1 MIIEVL
7 ELMAKEASLQNM
19 FLEDIRDLLDAEKQ
33 LVRALPRM
41 AKAASDD
48 ELQNAL
54 REHLEQTRGQVQRLE
69 QVFELMEERPRG
81 KPCQGMKGIVQEGE
95 EMLEEE
101 QSEAIMDAAIA
112 GAGRK
117 VEHYE
122 MAGYESARALAQQ
135 LGMKQAAE
143 LLQETLREE
152 MQADK
157 TLAQISKRL
166 VKEASR
172 GERGERSERADR
184 GEARE
189 TRRTS
194 QRGRSTPRGKSGAGT
209 QTTTDHDE
217 IRRWAEERR
226 AEPACVKGTAGRGNS
241 CLIRLDFPGYS
252 GEDSLEHISW
262 DEWFENFDRNKL
274 ALIYQEKTAGGQKS
288 NFNKLVRRQRAGGR
302 TARAAR

>member
-1 MIIEVL
+1 
-7 ELMAKEASLQNM
+7 MAKEASLQSM
-19 FLEDIRDLLDAEKQ
+19 FLDDIRDLLDAEKQ
-33 LVRALPRM
+33 LVRALPKM
-41 AKAASDD
+41 AKAATD
-48 ELQNAL
+48 EELEHAL
-54 REHLEQTRGQVQRLE
+54 REHLEQTKGQVQRLE
-69 QVFELMEERPRG
+69 QVFEMMEERPRS
-81 KPCQGMKGIVQEGE
+81 KPCHGMKGIVEEGE
-95 EMLEEE
+95 EKLQEE
-101 QSEAIMDAAIA
+101 QSEAILDAAITA
-112 GAGRK
+112 AGRK

-135 LGMKQAAE
+135 LGMREAAD

-209 QTTTDHDE
+209 
-217 IRRWAEERR
+217 
-226 AEPACVKGTAGRGNS
+226 
-241 CLIRLDFPGYS
+241 
-252 GEDSLEHISW
+252 
-262 DEWFENFDRNKL
+262 
-274 ALIYQEKTAGGQKS
+274 
-288 NFNKLVRRQRAGGR
+288 
-302 TARAAR
+302 